1 MTTVLRPALVWKEVR
16 GLGSTWLTAAALLV
30 AVGFVET
37 GLDTVLDVQ
46 QPRAGRQLTVLFY
59 VGACALLGALSIGQE
74 FTDRTLA
81 GLLAQPAARS
91 SVLLHKLGAVAAMLL
106 ALGGLAWAYGLTPL
120 AVARA
125 WPDLS
130 PTGRVLVTVLP
141 VLGGVLL
148 TPCLTLLTRSAL
160 AGCVLTIALSLAMVI
175 GSRVAVPWLYGD
187 AATLAQANAR
197 FLDIFVHTMLAV
209 VVLSALLM
217 WRLFMR
223 LEAIEG
229 RGLELHLPAW
239 LFKPRVH
246 LAAARSVW
254 QQMLGKELH
263 LQEITFVVSGLYVA
277 AWLAVVLVGESLF
290 PTRRAGYMTL
300 ATLLHAGAIPL
311 LAGSLASAEE
321 RQLGTLGWQVLLP
334 IAAWRQWAVKAAVV
348 LVLSLGLAIGVP
360 AILYALFASGPGP
373 VRLGWPPAAA
383 IAAVATVSLY
393 ASSLSTNGV
402 RALVAIV
409 GVVFVAT
416 ITMNVMPSWMP
427 LAWDLPNAAWA
438 VLYAASAAVFAW
450 LLWLGMKNHGSA
462 ERGAKRVLKQV
473 AALGAVAVVA
483 MLAFAAA
490 ARAEVLAP
498 RRNFDERIRT
508 RVAFEV
514 EERGLVG
521 LVPGREMVAAAFV
534 REGSSALDL
543 TRDLSVDPDPEQLR
557 AAAATVRPRAG
568 ETTTVRLELTRLP
581 SAAEAAGGRT
591 EQLLARSQSRPN
603 ETGKCRAAP
612 SSRTERAFPSHFRD
626 ARGAKVRRLLRGAT
640 RTPTNWAER
649 VDWHGA
655 CSAPHTAEGE
665 PR

>member
-16 GLGSTWLTAAALLV
+16 GLGPTWLTAAALLV
-30 AVGFVET
+30 VVGFVET
-37 GLDTVLDVQ
+37 GL
-46 QPRAGRQLTVLFY
+46 GTVLFY

-91 SVLLHKLGAVAAMLL
+91 SVLLHKLGVVTAMLL
-106 ALGGLAWAYGLTPL
+106 ALGGLEWGYGLTPL

-125 WPDLS
+125 WPEIS

-160 AGCVLTIALSLAMVI
+160 AGCVFTIALSLAMVI
-175 GSRVAVPWLYGD
+175 GSQAAVPWLYGD

-197 FLDIFVHTMLAV
+197 IVDVFVHTMLAV

-229 RGLELHLPAW
+229 RRLELHLPAW
-239 LFKPRVH
+239 SFKPRVN
-246 LAAARSVW
+246 LAAARSSRSVW

-290 PTRRAGYMTL
+290 PTRRAGLMTL

-383 IAAVATVSLY
+383 VAAVATLSLY

-402 RALVAIV
+402 RALLASAIV
-409 GVVFVAT
+409 GVVFFA
-416 ITMNVMPSWMP
+416 TMNVSWMP
-427 LAWDLPNAAWA
+427 LASDLSNAAWA

-450 LLWLGMKNHGSA
+450 LLWLGMQNHGSA

-490 ARAEVLAP
+490 NRAEVLAP

-508 RVAFEV
+508 QVAFEV
-514 EERGLVG
+514 EEHGW
-521 LVPGREMVAAAFV
+521 VAD
-534 REGSSALDL
+534 RSA
-543 TRDLSVDPDPEQLR
+543 
-557 AAAATVRPRAG
+557 
-568 ETTTVRLELTRLP
+568 
-581 SAAEAAGGRT
+581 SAY
-591 EQLLARSQSRPN
+591 
-603 ETGKCRAAP
+603 
-612 SSRTERAFPSHFRD
+612 
-626 ARGAKVRRLLRGAT
+626 
-640 RTPTNWAER
+640 TP
-649 VDWHGA
+649 H
-655 CSAPHTAEGE
+655 
-665 PR
+665 

>member
-91 SVLLHKLGAVAAMLL
+91 SVLLHKLGVVAAMLL

-125 WPDLS
+125 WPEIS
-130 PTGRVLVTVLP
+130 PTGRVLATVLP

-160 AGCVLTIALSLAMVI
+160 AGCVFTIGLSFAMVI
-175 GSRVAVPWLYGD
+175 GSQAAVPWLYGD

-239 LFKPRVH
+239 LFKPR
-246 LAAARSVW
+246 LAAARSARSVW
-254 QQMLGKELH
+254 RQMLGKELH
-263 LQEITFVVSGLYVA
+263 LQQLTFVVSGLYVA

-290 PTRRAGYMTL
+290 PTRRAGLMTV
-300 ATLLHAGAIPL
+300 ATLLHAVAIPL

-402 RALVAIV
+402 RALLASASAIG
-409 GVVFVAT
+409 GVVLVANRM
-416 ITMNVMPSWMP
+416 TMDVMPSWMP

-438 VLYAASAAVFAW
+438 VLYATSAAMLAW

-473 AALGAVAVVA
+473 AALGAVAVVV
-483 MLAFAAA
+483 MLAFDAAD
-490 ARAEVLAP
+490 RAEVLAP

-514 EERGLVG
+514 E
-521 LVPGREMVAAAFV
+521 
-534 REGSSALDL
+534 
-543 TRDLSVDPDPEQLR
+543 
-557 AAAATVRPRAG
+557 
-568 ETTTVRLELTRLP
+568 
-581 SAAEAAGGRT
+581 
-591 EQLLARSQSRPN
+591 SR
-603 ETGKCRAAP
+603 
-612 SSRTERAFPSHFRD
+612 FRD
-626 ARGAKVRRLLRGAT
+626 ARGAKVGRPLRGAT

-649 VDWHGA
+649 G
-655 CSAPHTAEGE
+655 
-665 PR
+665 

>member
-16 GLGSTWLTAAALLV
+16 GLGPTWLTAAALLV
-30 AVGFVET
+30 AVGFLET
-37 GLDTVLDVQ
+37 GV
-46 QPRAGRQLTVLFY
+46 VLFY

-91 SVLLHKLGAVAAMLL
+91 SVLLHKLGVVAVMLL

-125 WPDLS
+125 LPEIS
-130 PTGRVLVTVLP
+130 PTGRVLLIVLP

-148 TPCLTLLTRSAL
+148 APCLALLTRSAL
-160 AGCVLTIALSLAMVI
+160 AGCVFTIALSFAMLI
-175 GSRVAVPWLYGD
+175 GTEAAVPWLYGD

-197 FLDIFVHTMLAV
+197 MLDIFVHTMLAV

-217 WRLFMR
+217 WRLFNR

-239 LFKPRVH
+239 LFPTWLFKGRVH
-246 LAAARSVW
+246 LAAARSARSVW
-254 QQMLGKELH
+254 QQMIGKELH
-263 LQEITFVVSGLYVA
+263 VQQITFVVSGLYVA
-277 AWLAVVLVGESLF
+277 AWLAVVLIGESLF
-290 PTRRAGYMTL
+290 PTRRAGYMAF

-360 AILYALFASGPGP
+360 VILYALFASGPGP
-373 VRLGWPPAAA
+373 VRLGWPPVAA

-402 RALVAIV
+402 RALSASAIV

-416 ITMNVMPSWMP
+416 RAWSWMP

-473 AALGAVAVVA
+473 AALAVAVIA
-483 MLAFAAA
+483 MVAFAAA
-490 ARAEVLAP
+490 A
-498 RRNFDERIRT
+498 
-508 RVAFEV
+508 
-514 EERGLVG
+514 
-521 LVPGREMVAAAFV
+521 
-534 REGSSALDL
+534 
-543 TRDLSVDPDPEQLR
+543 
-557 AAAATVRPRAG
+557 
-568 ETTTVRLELTRLP
+568 
-581 SAAEAAGGRT
+581 
-591 EQLLARSQSRPN
+591 
-603 ETGKCRAAP
+603 
-612 SSRTERAFPSHFRD
+612 
-626 ARGAKVRRLLRGAT
+626 
-640 RTPTNWAER
+640 
-649 VDWHGA
+649 
-655 CSAPHTAEGE
+655 
-665 PR
+665 

>member
-46 QPRAGRQLTVLFY
+46 QPRAGARQLTVLFY

-91 SVLLHKLGAVAAMLL
+91 SVLLHKLGVVAAMLL

-125 WPDLS
+125 WPEIS

-160 AGCVLTIALSLAMVI
+160 AGSVFTIALSLAMVI
-175 GSRVAVPWLYGD
+175 GSQAAVPWLYGD

-246 LAAARSVW
+246 LAAARSARSVW

-263 LQEITFVVSGLYVA
+263 LQQITFVVSGLYVA

-290 PTRRAGYMTL
+290 PTRRAGYMTV

-402 RALVAIV
+402 RALARVAPAIG
-409 GVVFVAT
+409 GVMLVAH
-416 ITMNVMPSWMP
+416 ITMNVVMPGWMP

-438 VLYAASAAVFAW
+438 VLYAASAAMFAL
-450 LLWLGMKNHGSA
+450 LLWLGMRNHGSA

-490 ARAEVLAP
+490 AR
-498 RRNFDERIRT
+498 
-508 RVAFEV
+508 
-514 EERGLVG
+514 RGLRRVDWNSRHRVRSEDAEGPVG
-521 LVPGREMVAAAFV
+521 
-534 REGSSALDL
+534 
-543 TRDLSVDPDPEQLR
+543 RDVSR
-557 AAAATVRPRAG
+557 A
-568 ETTTVRLELTRLP
+568 
-581 SAAEAAGGRT
+581 
-591 EQLLARSQSRPN
+591 
-603 ETGKCRAAP
+603 
-612 SSRTERAFPSHFRD
+612 RTERAFPSHFRD
-626 ARGAKVRRLLRGAT
+626 ARGAKVGRPLRGAT

-655 CSAPHTAEGE
+655 CSPPHTAEGE

>member
-46 QPRAGRQLTVLFY
+46 QPRAGARQLTVLIY

-91 SVLLHKLGAVAAMLL
+91 SVLLHKLGVVAAMLL

-125 WPDLS
+125 WPEIS

-160 AGCVLTIALSLAMVI
+160 AGCVFTIALSMLMMI
-175 GSRVAVPWLYGD
+175 GSQAAVPWLYGD
-187 AATLAQANAR
+187 AATLAEANAR
-197 FLDIFVHTMLAV
+197 FLDIFGHTMLAV

-223 LEAIEG
+223 LESIEG

-246 LAAARSVW
+246 LAAARSARSVW

-263 LQEITFVVSGLYVA
+263 LQQITFVVSGLYVA

-290 PTRRAGYMTL
+290 PIRRAGYMTA

-334 IAAWRQWAVKAAVV
+334 IAAWRQWAVKGAVV
-348 LVLSLGLAIGVP
+348 LVLSLGLAVGVP
-360 AILYALFASGPGP
+360 AILYALFASGPGA

-383 IAAVATVSLY
+383 IAAVATLSLY
-393 ASSLSTNGV
+393 ASSLSSNGV
-402 RALVAIV
+402 RALARVAPAIG
-409 GVVFVAT
+409 GVMLVAH
-416 ITMNVMPSWMP
+416 ITMNVVMPGWMP
-427 LAWDLPNAAWA
+427 LAWDLPNAAWG
-438 VLYAASAAVFAW
+438 VLYASSAAVFAL
-450 LLWLGMKNHGSA
+450 LLWLGMRNHGSA

-490 ARAEVLAP
+490 DRAEVPAP

-508 RVAFEV
+508 QVANLDVKPLITQGELEALESFIYELNQTPPMITQ
-514 EERGLVG
+514 EEL
-521 LVPGREMVAAAFV
+521 E
-534 REGSSALDL
+534 ALESFIYEL
-543 TRDLSVDPDPEQLR
+543 NQTRR
-557 AAAATVRPRAG
+557 
-568 ETTTVRLELTRLP
+568 
-581 SAAEAAGGRT
+581 
-591 EQLLARSQSRPN
+591 
-603 ETGKCRAAP
+603 
-612 SSRTERAFPSHFRD
+612 
-626 ARGAKVRRLLRGAT
+626 
-640 RTPTNWAER
+640 
-649 VDWHGA
+649 
-655 CSAPHTAEGE
+655 
-665 PR
+665 

>member
-37 GLDTVLDVQ
+37 GLDNVLDVQ
-46 QPRAGRQLTVLFY
+46 QPRSPANQLIVLFY

-91 SVLLHKLGAVAAMLL
+91 SVLLHKLGVVAAMLI
-106 ALGGLAWAYGLTPL
+106 ALGGLAWADGLTPL

-125 WPDLS
+125 WPEIS

-160 AGCVLTIALSLAMVI
+160 AGCVFTIALSSAMVI
-175 GSRVAVPWLYGD
+175 GSQAAVPWLYGD
-187 AATLAQANAR
+187 AATVAQANAR
-197 FLDIFVHTMLAV
+197 ILDVFVHTMLAV

-239 LFKPRVH
+239 LFPAWLFKGRVH
-246 LAAARSVW
+246 LTAARSARSVW

-290 PTRRAGYMTL
+290 PIRRAGYMTA

-334 IAAWRQWAVKAAVV
+334 IAAWRQWAVKAAVA

-360 AILYALFASGPGP
+360 AILYALFASGPEP

-402 RALVAIV
+402 RALLASASAIGGVLLVAH
-409 GVVFVAT
+409 
-416 ITMNVMPSWMP
+416 ITMNDVMPGWMP

-438 VLYAASAAVFAW
+438 VLYAAGAAVFAW

-490 ARAEVLAP
+490 IAR
-498 RRNFDERIRT
+498 R
-508 RVAFEV
+508 
-514 EERGLVG
+514 
-521 LVPGREMVAAAFV
+521 
-534 REGSSALDL
+534 S
-543 TRDLSVDPDPEQLR
+543 LR
-557 AAAATVRPRAG
+557 
-568 ETTTVRLELTRLP
+568 
-581 SAAEAAGGRT
+581 
-591 EQLLARSQSRPN
+591 
-603 ETGKCRAAP
+603 
-612 SSRTERAFPSHFRD
+612 
-626 ARGAKVRRLLRGAT
+626 RGAT
-640 RTPTNWAER
+640 STSGLGRTSPIWTRSRRSLRKSSKRWSRLSTN
-649 VDWHGA
+649 
-655 CSAPHTAEGE
+655 
-665 PR
+665 

>member
-46 QPRAGRQLTVLFY
+46 QPRAGARQLTVLFY

-91 SVLLHKLGAVAAMLL
+91 SVLLHKLGVVAAMLL

-125 WPDLS
+125 WPEIS

-175 GSRVAVPWLYGD
+175 GSRAAVPWLYGD
-187 AATLAQANAR
+187 AATLAQANAQ

-246 LAAARSVW
+246 LAAARSARSVW

-290 PTRRAGYMTL
+290 PTRRAGLMTV

-383 IAAVATVSLY
+383 IAAVATLSLY

-402 RALVAIV
+402 RALARVAPAIG
-409 GVVFVAT
+409 GVMLVAH
-416 ITMNVMPSWMP
+416 ITMNVVMPGWMP
-427 LAWDLPNAAWA
+427 LAWNLPNAAWA

-498 RRNFDERIRT
+498 QRNFDERIRT

-514 EERGLVG
+514 EERGLV
-521 LVPGREMVAAAFV
+521 AAM
-534 REGSSALDL
+534 
-543 TRDLSVDPDPEQLR
+543 
-557 AAAATVRPRAG
+557 VRPRAVSLSRRAWRESG
-568 ETTTVRLELTRLP
+568 TAAARRNANTDELGGTR
-581 SAAEAAGGRT
+581 
-591 EQLLARSQSRPN
+591 
-603 ETGKCRAAP
+603 
-612 SSRTERAFPSHFRD
+612 
-626 ARGAKVRRLLRGAT
+626 
-640 RTPTNWAER
+640 
-649 VDWHGA
+649 
-655 CSAPHTAEGE
+655 
-665 PR
+665 

>member
-46 QPRAGRQLTVLFY
+46 QPRAGARQLTVLFY

-91 SVLLHKLGAVAAMLL
+91 SVLLHKLGVVAAMLL

-125 WPDLS
+125 WPEIS
-130 PTGRVLVTVLP
+130 PTGRVLATVLP

-160 AGCVLTIALSLAMVI
+160 AGCVFTIGLSFAMVI
-175 GSRVAVPWLYGD
+175 GSQAAVPWLYGD

-290 PTRRAGYMTL
+290 PTRRAGLMTV

-402 RALVAIV
+402 RALLASASAIGGVLLVAH
-409 GVVFVAT
+409 
-416 ITMNVMPSWMP
+416 ITMNDVMPGWMP

-450 LLWLGMKNHGSA
+450 LLWFGMK
-462 ERGAKRVLKQV
+462 
-473 AALGAVAVVA
+473 
-483 MLAFAAA
+483 
-490 ARAEVLAP
+490 
-498 RRNFDERIRT
+498 
-508 RVAFEV
+508 
-514 EERGLVG
+514 
-521 LVPGREMVAAAFV
+521 
-534 REGSSALDL
+534 
-543 TRDLSVDPDPEQLR
+543 
-557 AAAATVRPRAG
+557 
-568 ETTTVRLELTRLP
+568 
-581 SAAEAAGGRT
+581 
-591 EQLLARSQSRPN
+591 
-603 ETGKCRAAP
+603 
-612 SSRTERAFPSHFRD
+612 
-626 ARGAKVRRLLRGAT
+626 
-640 RTPTNWAER
+640 
-649 VDWHGA
+649 
-655 CSAPHTAEGE
+655 
-665 PR
+665 

>member
-1 MTTVLRPALVWKEVR
+1 
-16 GLGSTWLTAAALLV
+16 
-30 AVGFVET
+30 
-37 GLDTVLDVQ
+37 
-46 QPRAGRQLTVLFY
+46 
-59 VGACALLGALSIGQE
+59 
-74 FTDRTLA
+74 
-81 GLLAQPAARS
+81 
-91 SVLLHKLGAVAAMLL
+91 
-106 ALGGLAWAYGLTPL
+106 
-120 AVARA
+120 
-125 WPDLS
+125 
-130 PTGRVLVTVLP
+130 VLVTVLP

-148 TPCLTLLTRSAL
+148 TPCLTLLTRSTL
-160 AGCVLTIALSLAMVI
+160 AGCVLTIGLSLAMVI
-175 GSRVAVPWLYGD
+175 GSQAAVPWLYGD

-197 FLDIFVHTMLAV
+197 ILDIFVHTMLAV

-246 LAAARSVW
+246 LAAARSARSVW

-263 LQEITFVVSGLYVA
+263 LQEITFVVSGMYVA

-290 PTRRAGYMTL
+290 PTRRAGFMSV

-348 LVLSLGLAIGVP
+348 LILSLGLAIGVP

-402 RALVAIV
+402 RALLASLPEMV
-409 GVVFVAT
+409 GVVIVA
-416 ITMNVMPSWMP
+416 NWMP

-473 AALGAVAVVA
+473 AALGAVVVVA

-490 ARAEVLAP
+490 DRAEVLAP

-508 RVAFEV
+508 HVAFEV
-514 EERGLVG
+514 KERGLVADRSAIVVVVLPAVG
-521 LVPGREMVAAAFV
+521 DVGPHRFV
-534 REGSSALDL
+534 RP
-543 TRDLSVDPDPEQLR
+543 SVAR
-557 AAAATVRPRAG
+557 IKSAG
-568 ETTTVRLELTRLP
+568 EVR
-581 SAAEAAGGRT
+581 
-591 EQLLARSQSRPN
+591 
-603 ETGKCRAAP
+603 
-612 SSRTERAFPSHFRD
+612 
-626 ARGAKVRRLLRGAT
+626 
-640 RTPTNWAER
+640 
-649 VDWHGA
+649 
-655 CSAPHTAEGE
+655 
-665 PR
+665 

>member
-46 QPRAGRQLTVLFY
+46 QPRAGARQLTVLFY

-91 SVLLHKLGAVAAMLL
+91 SVLLHKLGVVAAMLL

-125 WPDLS
+125 WPEIS

-160 AGCVLTIALSLAMVI
+160 AGCVFTTALSSAMVI
-175 GSRVAVPWLYGD
+175 GSQAAVPWLYGD

-246 LAAARSVW
+246 LAAARSARSVW

-263 LQEITFVVSGLYVA
+263 LQQITFVVSGLYVA

-290 PTRRAGYMTL
+290 PTRRAGYMTV

-383 IAAVATVSLY
+383 IAAVATLSLY

-402 RALVAIV
+402 RALLASASAIGGPLLVAH
-409 GVVFVAT
+409 
-416 ITMNVMPSWMP
+416 ITMNVMPIWMP

-473 AALGAVAVVA
+473 AVLGAVAIVA

-490 ARAEVLAP
+490 A
-498 RRNFDERIRT
+498 
-508 RVAFEV
+508 
-514 EERGLVG
+514 
-521 LVPGREMVAAAFV
+521 
-534 REGSSALDL
+534 
-543 TRDLSVDPDPEQLR
+543 
-557 AAAATVRPRAG
+557 
-568 ETTTVRLELTRLP
+568 
-581 SAAEAAGGRT
+581 
-591 EQLLARSQSRPN
+591 SR
-603 ETGKCRAAP
+603 
-612 SSRTERAFPSHFRD
+612 
-626 ARGAKVRRLLRGAT
+626 
-640 RTPTNWAER
+640 
-649 VDWHGA
+649 
-655 CSAPHTAEGE
+655 
-665 PR
+665 

>member
-1 MTTVLRPALVWKEVR
+1 MTTVLRPALVWKEAR
-16 GLGSTWLTAAALLV
+16 GLGSTWLIAAALLV

-37 GLDTVLDVQ
+37 GVDTVS
-46 QPRAGRQLTVLFY
+46 QLTVLLY

-74 FTDRTLA
+74 CTDRTLA

-91 SVLLHKLGAVAAMLL
+91 SVLLHKLGVVAAMLL

-120 AVARA
+120 AVALM
-125 WPDLS
+125 WPESS
-130 PTGRVLVTVLP
+130 PSGRVLATVLP

-160 AGCVLTIALSLAMVI
+160 AGCVFTIGLSMVMAI
-175 GSRVAVPWLYGD
+175 GSQAAVPWLYGD
-187 AATLAQANAR
+187 AATLAQASAR
-197 FLDIFVHTMLAV
+197 FLDIFAHTMLAV

-229 RGLELHLPAW
+229 RGLELRLPAW

-246 LAAARSVW
+246 LAAARSARSVW
-254 QQMLGKELH
+254 QQLLGKELH
-263 LQEITFVVSGLYVA
+263 LQPLTFVVSGLYVA

-290 PTRRAGYMTL
+290 PTRRAGLMTV

-321 RQLGTLGWQVLLP
+321 RQFGTLGWQVLLP

-373 VRLGWPPAAA
+373 VRLGWPPAA
-383 IAAVATVSLY
+383 IAAVATLSLY

-402 RALVAIV
+402 RALLASASAIG
-409 GVVFVAT
+409 GVVLIAH
-416 ITMNVMPSWMP
+416 ITMDVMPGWMP

-438 VLYAASAAVFAW
+438 VLYAASAAVLAW

-490 ARAEVLAP
+490 ARPEVPAP

-508 RVAFEV
+508 PVTNLDATPLIT
-514 EERGLVG
+514 EEEL
-521 LVPGREMVAAAFV
+521 E
-534 REGSSALDL
+534 ALE
-543 TRDLSVDPDPEQLR
+543 SFIY
-557 AAAATVRPRAG
+557 
-568 ETTTVRLELTRLP
+568 ELN
-581 SAAEAAGGRT
+581 
-591 EQLLARSQSRPN
+591 Q
-603 ETGKCRAAP
+603 
-612 SSRTERAFPSHFRD
+612 
-626 ARGAKVRRLLRGAT
+626 RRR
-640 RTPTNWAER
+640 
-649 VDWHGA
+649 
-655 CSAPHTAEGE
+655 
-665 PR
+665 

>member
-1 MTTVLRPALVWKEVR
+1 
-16 GLGSTWLTAAALLV
+16 
-30 AVGFVET
+30 
-37 GLDTVLDVQ
+37 
-46 QPRAGRQLTVLFY
+46 
-59 VGACALLGALSIGQE
+59 
-74 FTDRTLA
+74 
-81 GLLAQPAARS
+81 
-91 SVLLHKLGAVAAMLL
+91 
-106 ALGGLAWAYGLTPL
+106 
-120 AVARA
+120 
-125 WPDLS
+125 
-130 PTGRVLVTVLP
+130 
-141 VLGGVLL
+141 
-148 TPCLTLLTRSAL
+148 
-160 AGCVLTIALSLAMVI
+160 MVI
-175 GSRVAVPWLYGD
+175 GSQAAVPWLYGD

-239 LFKPRVH
+239 LFPAWLFKRRVH
-246 LAAARSVW
+246 LAAARSARSVW

-290 PTRRAGYMTL
+290 PIRRAGYMTA

-360 AILYALFASGPGP
+360 AILYALFASGPEP

-402 RALVAIV
+402 RALLASASAIGGVLLVAH
-409 GVVFVAT
+409 
-416 ITMNVMPSWMP
+416 ITMNDVMPGWMP

-490 ARAEVLAP
+490 DRAEVLAP

-508 RVAFEV
+508 HVADLDAKSPITQ
-514 EERGLVG
+514 EEL
-521 LVPGREMVAAAFV
+521 E
-534 REGSSALDL
+534 ALESFIYEL
-543 TRDLSVDPDPEQLR
+543 NQT
-557 AAAATVRPRAG
+557 PR
-568 ETTTVRLELTRLP
+568 
-581 SAAEAAGGRT
+581 
-591 EQLLARSQSRPN
+591 
-603 ETGKCRAAP
+603 
-612 SSRTERAFPSHFRD
+612 
-626 ARGAKVRRLLRGAT
+626 
-640 RTPTNWAER
+640 
-649 VDWHGA
+649 
-655 CSAPHTAEGE
+655 
-665 PR
+665 

>member
-16 GLGSTWLTAAALLV
+16 GLGPTWLTAAALLV

-46 QPRAGRQLTVLFY
+46 QPRAGARQLTALFY

-91 SVLLHKLGAVAAMLL
+91 SVLLHKLGVVAAMLL
-106 ALGGLAWAYGLTPL
+106 ALCGLEWAYGLTPL

-125 WPDLS
+125 WPEIS

-160 AGCVLTIALSLAMVI
+160 AGCVFTTALSLAMVI
-175 GSRVAVPWLYGD
+175 GSQAAVPWLYGD
-187 AATLAQANAR
+187 AATFAQANAR
-197 FLDIFVHTMLAV
+197 ILDIFVHTMLAV

-229 RGLELHLPAW
+229 RRLELHLPAW
-239 LFKPRVH
+239 LFPAWLFKGRVH
-246 LAAARSVW
+246 LAAARSSRSVW
-254 QQMLGKELH
+254 QQMLGKELN

-290 PTRRAGYMTL
+290 PTRRAGYMTV

-348 LVLSLGLAIGVP
+348 LVLSLGLAIGLP
-360 AILYALFASGPGP
+360 AILYALFAPGQEP

-383 IAAVATVSLY
+383 IAAVATLSLY

-402 RALVAIV
+402 RALLASAAGIG
-409 GVVFVAT
+409 GVVLVEH
-416 ITMNVMPSWMP
+416 ITMDVMPSAMP

-483 MLAFAAA
+483 LLAFAAA
-490 ARAEVLAP
+490 DRAEVLAP
-498 RRNFDERIRT
+498 RRSSDERIRAH
-508 RVAFEV
+508 VAFEAGA
-514 EERGLVG
+514 RSATA
-521 LVPGREMVAAAFV
+521 RE
-534 REGSSALDL
+534 
-543 TRDLSVDPDPEQLR
+543 
-557 AAAATVRPRAG
+557 RPRP
-568 ETTTVRLELTRLP
+568 T
-581 SAAEAAGGRT
+581 S
-591 EQLLARSQSRPN
+591 
-603 ETGKCRAAP
+603 TGI
-612 SSRTERAFPSHFRD
+612 S
-626 ARGAKVRRLLRGAT
+626 
-640 RTPTNWAER
+640 
-649 VDWHGA
+649 
-655 CSAPHTAEGE
+655 
-665 PR
+665 

>member
-16 GLGSTWLTAAALLV
+16 GLGSTWLIAAALLV

-46 QPRAGRQLTVLFY
+46 QPRAGARQLTVLFY

-91 SVLLHKLGAVAAMLL
+91 SLLLHKLGVVAAMLL

-160 AGCVLTIALSLAMVI
+160 AGCVFTIALSFAMVI
-175 GSRVAVPWLYGD
+175 GSQAAVPWLYGD

-197 FLDIFVHTMLAV
+197 MLDIFVHTMLAV

-290 PTRRAGYMTL
+290 PTRRAGLMTV

-360 AILYALFASGPGP
+360 AILYALFASGPEP

-402 RALVAIV
+402 RALLASASAIGGVLLVAH
-409 GVVFVAT
+409 
-416 ITMNVMPSWMP
+416 ITMNDVMPGWMP

-514 EERGLVG
+514 EERGLVADRSAIVVVVLPAVG
-521 LVPGREMVAAAFV
+521 DLGPHRFV
-534 REGSSALDL
+534 RP
-543 TRDLSVDPDPEQLR
+543 SVAR
-557 AAAATVRPRAG
+557 IKSAG
-568 ETTTVRLELTRLP
+568 EVR
-581 SAAEAAGGRT
+581 
-591 EQLLARSQSRPN
+591 
-603 ETGKCRAAP
+603 
-612 SSRTERAFPSHFRD
+612 
-626 ARGAKVRRLLRGAT
+626 
-640 RTPTNWAER
+640 
-649 VDWHGA
+649 
-655 CSAPHTAEGE
+655 
-665 PR
+665 